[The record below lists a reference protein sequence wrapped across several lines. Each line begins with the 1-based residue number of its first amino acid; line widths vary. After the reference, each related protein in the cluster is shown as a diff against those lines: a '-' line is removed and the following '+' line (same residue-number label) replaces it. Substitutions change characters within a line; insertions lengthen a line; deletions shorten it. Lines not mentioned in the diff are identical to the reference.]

1 MTGSVSGEPVVLM
14 YSRRACGLCDK
25 ARAVILAE
33 RDRASGAFRFDE
45 IFIDGDD
52 DLERAYGTRVPV
64 VHVNGV
70 EEFEIAVEPTRLR
83 RLVGA

>member
-1 MTGSVSGEPVVLM
+1 MVLM
-14 YSRRACGLCDK
+14 YSRRSCGLCDK

-33 RDRASGAFRFDE
+33 RDRAAGAFRFDE
-45 IFIDGDD
+45 IFVDGDA

-64 VHVNGV
+64 IEVNGV
-70 EEFEIAVEPTRLR
+70 EEFEIAVEPMRLR